1 MTETD
6 VQWLGRLVIDSPAE
20 AVIHADRSGV
30 IRFWNAGAERLFG
43 YRREEA
49 LGQSL
54 DIIIPETLRQRHWR
68 GYQRVMATGESRY
81 AAGDLLAVPA
91 LHKDGRRISLEFTVI
106 PTRDANGALT
116 GIAAVLRDVTDRWQ
130 EMKSLRQRLARL
142 EGK

>member
-6 VQWLGRLVIDSPAE
+6 AQWLGRLVIDSPAE
-20 AVIHADRSGV
+20 AVIHADRGGV

-68 GYQRVMATGESRY
+68 GYQRVMVTGASRY

-91 LHKDGRRISLEFTVI
+91 LHKDGRRISLEFTVS

-116 GIAAVLRDVTDRWQ
+116 GIVAVLRDVTDRWQ

-142 EGK
+142 EEK